1 MKTLTKITLAVC
13 SLGFSTLALA
23 GDAAKAP
30 APPAKAEP
38 AKAAPAKME
47 APKPSAE
54 ITEMGK
60 MMVGSWKCTGKMM
73 TDPTKPDQMMD
84 MKMTMKMAMD
94 LNNFWIKGT
103 MDGAMFKGEV
113 TFAYDSGQKMYVNI
127 VRDSMGA
134 YEMKWSS
141 GMKDNKIVW
150 DGDAY
155 MPMMNGMGGK
165 MKVRETNDM
174 TDMKAGLKLT
184 GEYSKDGKAYL
195 KVWEATCK
203 K

>member
-1 MKTLTKITLAVC
+1 MKTMTKISITALSLCLSSLAI
-13 SLGFSTLALA
+13 A
-23 GDAAKAP
+23 GDAKAPDAKAP
-30 APPAKAEP
+30 AKKEEP
-38 AKAAPAKME
+38 KKME

-54 ITEMGK
+54 ITEMSK
-60 MMVGSWKCTGKMM
+60 VMVGSWKCTGKMWM
-73 TDPTKPDQMMD
+73 DPTKPDQSMD
-84 MKMTMKMAMD
+84 MKMSMKMALDM
-94 LNNFWIKGT
+94 NGFWVKGS

-113 TFAYDSGQKMYVNI
+113 TFAYDGAQKKFVNI

-134 YEMKWSS
+134 YEMKWST

-155 MPMMNGMGGK
+155 MPAAMGGK

-184 GEYSKDGKAYL
+184 GEYSTDGKSYL
-195 KVWEATCK
+195 KFWEATCK